1 MVYPMDWCMLDHYTD
16 GGLSWALIPK
26 EGEPP
31 SSQHVDLR
39 QAPYD
44 VVVANIL
51 ARPLVELVSTLT
63 QLTRPGGHIVLAGL
77 LNEQVSAQQAATR
90 LLALGKAEPHVC
102 RGICFVQADAVL
114 AAYRNEGFDIEK
126 ENSIGD
132 WALLVGTRRP

>member
-1 MVYPMDWCMLDHYTD
+1 MLDHYTD

-77 LNEQVSAQQAATR
+77 LNEQVGARQTATR
-90 LLALGKAEPHVC
+90 APSARKGGTSRMSGHLFRAGGRRT
-102 RGICFVQADAVL
+102 RGVQ
-114 AAYRNEGFDIEK
+114 E
-126 ENSIGD
+126 
-132 WALLVGTRRP
+132 